1 MGVLARSLAIKGML
15 TSTKSLEN
23 HETDEERCILSRKV
37 YLKATGK
44 GFHTKPSPT
53 LGSLPAGLK
62 PVELSLI
69 NYFDEVSTAKTFLLK
84 ATEVAWL

>member
-1 MGVLARSLAIKGML
+1 MGVLARSLAILGMI

-23 HETDEERCILSRKV
+23 HETDQERCILLRKV
-37 YLKATGK
+37 YAKAIGI

-62 PVELSLI
+62 ASMSQSHYFSAAAFFGLSILSRC
-69 NYFDEVSTAKTFLLK
+69 D
-84 ATEVAWL
+84 VAWN